1 MGKSDYIYIVKDVS
15 TSLDMTGWKLD
26 MTGWKLDMTKTI
38 QLTIFMKQIRISAIL
53 ACIAGMIAFAGC
65 KSMSPQDRL
74 TVNDRKINKI
84 IAQMTLEEKVEMLHS
99 KTNMSSEGVPRLGIQ
114 DIKYT
119 DGPFGIREENGDGF
133 RSLGWTLDSATYFP
147 TGSALAATWSKEM
160 AYKNG
165 WAMGKEGR
173 LRGKDIILGPAI
185 NIQRLPVGGRT
196 YEYLSEDP
204 VLAARLSVEYTLGS
218 QDAGTAVCL
227 KHYALNNQE
236 TNRGSVNVIAD
247 ERTMR
252 EIYLKPFEAA
262 VKEGGAMCIMP
273 AYNKV
278 NGYYCSENAH
288 LNNEILRDEWGFK
301 GMTVSDW
308 GGTHSTMG
316 AALGGLCVQMTGDNY
331 FGQALIDSVRN
342 GALDEAVVDA
352 KVREILRLRFAIEPV
367 PEDVANT
374 VMTSQPETQKIAYEI
389 AQKSIV
395 LLKNEAGNLPVAKD
409 VKKIAVIGQNA
420 VLTTAAGGIGAGVK
434 TLYEISPLEGI
445 SKRAA
450 EAGIEVTYAP
460 GYKNYQMRMAW
471 GRPGAGGPVDP
482 LIANSPDEP
491 ADPALLAEAVA
502 LAKDADMVIFFGG
515 TNKSIETEGSDRK
528 NIDLP
533 CGQNDVIKALYEA
546 NPNVATVLIS
556 GGPTDLRAL
565 EPYSPAIVQGWWNGL
580 EGGTALAEVLFGD
593 IAPSGKLPFTFP
605 LKLEDS
611 PAYAMGNFPGNNTGE
626 DLFTLMYRLDA
637 TGYTREQIM
646 EYIANLPEPVSEYT
660 EGIFVG
666 YRWFETKEV
675 PVMYAFGH
683 GLSYVDFEYG
693 PLTCRQKKDKFVVT
707 FDVKNLGT
715 MEADEV
721 TQLYVKRLDSKVE
734 RPLKE
739 LEAFDRVT
747 LKGGET
753 KKVTLEFPISELAHW
768 DNGTNGW
775 VLEPGKLEIL
785 VGSASDDIRQSITT
799 EI

>member
-1 MGKSDYIYIVKDVS
+1 
-15 TSLDMTGWKLD
+15 
-26 MTGWKLDMTKTI
+26 
-38 QLTIFMKQIRISAIL
+38 MKKYLYSAALLIL
-53 ACIAGMIAFAGC
+53 AAGC
-65 KSMSPQDRL
+65 ASLSPQDRL
-74 TVNDRKINKI
+74 TVNDKKINKI

-204 VLAARLSVEYTLGS
+204 VLSARLSVEYTKGS

-236 TNRGSVNVIAD
+236 TDRGSVNVIAD

-262 VKEGGAMCIMP
+262 IKEGGAMCVMP

-278 NGYYCSENAH
+278 NGFYCSENAH

-374 VMTSQPETQKIAYEI
+374 IMTSQPETQKIAYEI

-395 LLKNEAGNLPVAKD
+395 LLKNEAGNLPIAKD

-434 TLYEISPLEGI
+434 TLYEITPLEGI
-445 SKRAA
+445 QARA
-450 EAGIEVTYAP
+450 EKAGVEVVYAP
-460 GYKNYQMRMAW
+460 GYKNYQMRMGW
-471 GRPGAGGPVDP
+471 GRPSAGPVNP
-482 LIANSPDEP
+482 LVANSIDEP

-533 CGQNDVIKALYEA
+533 CGQNEVIKALYEA

-556 GGPTDLRAL
+556 GGPTDLRYL

-611 PAYAMGNFPGNNTGE
+611 PAYATGSFPGEGSGE

-637 TGYTREQIM
+637 TGYTREQIQ
-646 EYIANLPEPVSEYT
+646 EYIASLPDPVSEYR
-660 EGIFVG
+660 EGILVG
-666 YRWFETKEV
+666 YRWYDTKDV

-683 GLSYVDFEYG
+683 GLSYVEFEYG
-693 PLTCRQKKDKFVVT
+693 ALTCKQKKDKIQVS
-707 FDVKNLGT
+707 FDLKNLGD

-721 TQLYVKRLDSKVE
+721 AQLYVKRLDSKVE
-734 RPLKE
+734 RAEKE
-739 LEAFDRVT
+739 LEAFERVA
-747 LKGGET
+747 LKAGET
-753 KKVTLEFPISELAHW
+753 KNVTLEFPVSELAHW
-768 DNGTNGW
+768 DNETNGW
-775 VLEPGKLEIL
+775 VLEPGKIEIL
-785 VGSASDDIRQSITT
+785 VGSASNDIRQSIQT

>member
-1 MGKSDYIYIVKDVS
+1 MALIV
-15 TSLDMTGWKLD
+15 
-26 MTGWKLDMTKTI
+26 
-38 QLTIFMKQIRISAIL
+38 
-53 ACIAGMIAFAGC
+53 AGC
-65 KSMSPQDRL
+65 GCGMSPQEKL
-74 TVNDRKINKI
+74 TVNDKKINEI

-160 AYKNG
+160 ARKNG

-204 VLAARLSVEYTLGS
+204 VLAARLSVEYTIGS
-218 QDAGTAVCL
+218 QEAGTAVCL

-236 TNRGSVNVIAD
+236 TDRGSVNVIAD

-262 VKEGGAMCIMP
+262 IKEGGAMCVMP

-316 AALGGLCVQMTGDNY
+316 AALGGLCVQMTGANY

-342 GALDEAVVDA
+342 GALPESVVDD

-374 VMTSQPETQKIAYEI
+374 IMTSQPETQQVAYEI

-395 LLKNEAGNLPVAKD
+395 LLKNETGNLPIAPE

-420 VLTTAAGGIGAGVK
+420 VLTTASGGIGAGVK

-445 SKRAA
+445 QKRAA
-450 EAGIEVTYAP
+450 EAGVEVVYAP
-460 GYKNYQMRMAW
+460 GYKNYKMRMGW
-471 GRPGAGGPVDP
+471 GRPAAGPVDP
-482 LIANSPDEP
+482 LAATSTDEP

-502 LAKDADMVIFFGG
+502 LAQDADMVIFFGG

-533 CGQNDVIKALYEA
+533 NGQNEVNKALYEA

-556 GGPTDLRAL
+556 GGPTDLRFL

-605 LKLEDS
+605 KQLEDS
-611 PAYAMGNFPGNNTGE
+611 PAYATGSFPGNNTGE

-637 TGYTREQIM
+637 TGYTREQIQ
-646 EYIANLPEPVSEYT
+646 EYIANLPAPVSEYK

-666 YRWFETKEV
+666 YRWFEKKEV

-683 GLSYVDFEYG
+683 GLSYVDLEYG
-693 PLTCRQKKDKFVVT
+693 ALKVKKSRKSIKVS
-707 FDVKNLGT
+707 FDVKNLGN

-721 TQLYVKRLDSKVE
+721 AQLYVKRIGSAVE
-734 RPLKE
+734 RPVKE

-747 LKGGET
+747 LKAGET
-753 KKVTLEFPISELAHW
+753 KTMTLEFPIEELAHW
-768 DNGTNGW
+768 DNETNQW
-775 VLEPGKLEIL
+775 VLEHGKIEIL
-785 VGSASDDIRQSITT
+785 VGSSSDDIRQTAQT

>member
-1 MGKSDYIYIVKDVS
+1 
-15 TSLDMTGWKLD
+15 
-26 MTGWKLDMTKTI
+26 
-38 QLTIFMKQIRISAIL
+38 MKKVLQFAAVAFI
-53 ACIAGMIAFAGC
+53 IAGCGC
-65 KSMSPQDRL
+65 GMSPQDRL
-74 TVNDRKINKI
+74 TVNDKKINEI

-133 RSLGWTLDSATYFP
+133 RPLGWTLDSATYFP

-160 AYKNG
+160 ARKNG

-204 VLAARLSVEYTLGS
+204 VLAARLSVEYTIGS
-218 QDAGTAVCL
+218 QEAGTAVCL

-236 TNRGSVNVIAD
+236 TDRGSVNVIAD

-262 VKEGGAMCIMP
+262 IKEGGAMCVMP

-288 LNNEILRDEWGFK
+288 LNNEILRGEWGFK

-342 GALDEAVVDA
+342 GALPESVVDD

-374 VMTSQPETQKIAYEI
+374 IMTSQPETQQVAYEI

-395 LLKNEAGNLPVAKD
+395 LLKNEGNLPISKE

-445 SKRAA
+445 QKRAA
-450 EAGIEVTYAP
+450 EAGVEVAYAP
-460 GYKNYQMRMAW
+460 GYKNYKMRMGW
-471 GRPGAGGPVDP
+471 GRPVAGPVDP
-482 LIANSPDEP
+482 LTANSTDEP
-491 ADPALLAEAVA
+491 ADPTLLAEAVA

-533 CGQNDVIKALYEA
+533 CGQNEVIKALYEA

-556 GGPTDLRAL
+556 GGPTDLRFL

-605 LKLEDS
+605 KKLEDS
-611 PAYAMGNFPGNNTGE
+611 PAYALGNFGQNASE

-637 TGYTREQIM
+637 TGYTREQIQ
-646 EYIANLPEPVSEYT
+646 EYIANLPDPVSEYK
-660 EGIFVG
+660 EGILVG
-666 YRWFETKEV
+666 YRWYDTKDV

-693 PLTCRQKKDKFVVT
+693 PLACRQKKDKFMVT
-707 FDVKNLGT
+707 FNLKNAGD

-721 TQLYVKRLDSKVE
+721 VQLYVRRKDSKIE

-739 LEAFDRVT
+739 LEAFDRIA
-747 LKGGET
+747 LKAGET
-753 KKVTLEFPISELAHW
+753 KKVTLEFPASELAHW
-768 DNGTNGW
+768 DTDTNDW
-775 VLEPGKLEIL
+775 VLEPGKIEIL
-785 VGSASDDIRQSITT
+785 VGSASDDIRQTIET
-799 EI
+799 EIRL

>member
-1 MGKSDYIYIVKDVS
+1 
-15 TSLDMTGWKLD
+15 
-26 MTGWKLDMTKTI
+26 
-38 QLTIFMKQIRISAIL
+38 MKKYLYSAALLIL
-53 ACIAGMIAFAGC
+53 AAGC
-65 KSMSPQDRL
+65 ASLSPQDRL
-74 TVNDRKINKI
+74 TVNDKKINKI

-204 VLAARLSVEYTLGS
+204 VLSARLSVEYTKGS

-236 TNRGSVNVIAD
+236 TDRGSVNVIAD

-262 VKEGGAMCIMP
+262 IKEGGAMCVMP

-278 NGYYCSENAH
+278 NGFYCSENAH

-352 KVREILRLRFAIEPV
+352 KVREILRLRFAIDPV

-374 VMTSQPETQKIAYEI
+374 IMTSQPETQRIAYEI

-395 LLKNEAGNLPVAKD
+395 LLKNEAGNLPIAKD

-445 SKRAA
+445 QARA
-450 EAGIEVTYAP
+450 EKAGVEVVYAP
-460 GYKNYQMRMAW
+460 GYKNYQMRMGW
-471 GRPGAGGPVDP
+471 GRPSAGPVNP
-482 LIANSPDEP
+482 LVANSIDEP

-533 CGQNDVIKALYEA
+533 CGQNEVIKALYET

-556 GGPTDLRAL
+556 GGPTDLRYL
-565 EPYSPAIVQGWWNGL
+565 EPYSPSIVQGWWNGL

-611 PAYAMGNFPGNNTGE
+611 PAYATGSFPGEGSGE

-637 TGYTREQIM
+637 TGYTREQIQ
-646 EYIANLPEPVSEYT
+646 EYIASLPDPVSEYR
-660 EGIFVG
+660 EGILVG
-666 YRWFETKEV
+666 YRWYDTKDV

-683 GLSYVDFEYG
+683 GLSYVEFEYG
-693 PLTCRQKKDKFVVT
+693 TLTCKQKKDKIQVS
-707 FDVKNLGT
+707 FDIKNLGD

-721 TQLYVKRLDSKVE
+721 AQLYVKRLDSKVE
-734 RPLKE
+734 RAEKE
-739 LEAFDRVT
+739 LEAFERVA
-747 LKGGET
+747 LKAGET
-753 KKVTLEFPISELAHW
+753 KNVTLEFPLSELAHW
-768 DNGTNGW
+768 DNETNGW
-775 VLEPGKLEIL
+775 VLEPGKIEIL
-785 VGSASDDIRQSITT
+785 VGSASNDIRQSIQT

>member
-1 MGKSDYIYIVKDVS
+1 M
-15 TSLDMTGWKLD
+15 
-26 MTGWKLDMTKTI
+26 
-38 QLTIFMKQIRISAIL
+38 FMKKYLYSAALLIL
-53 ACIAGMIAFAGC
+53 AAGC
-65 KSMSPQDRL
+65 ASLSPQDRL
-74 TVNDRKINKI
+74 TVNDKKINKI

-204 VLAARLSVEYTLGS
+204 VLSARLSVEYTKGS

-236 TNRGSVNVIAD
+236 TDRGSVDVIAD

-262 VKEGGAMCIMP
+262 VKEGGAMCVMP

-278 NGYYCSENAH
+278 NGFYCSENAH

-352 KVREILRLRFAIEPV
+352 KVREILRLRFAIDPV

-374 VMTSQPETQKIAYEI
+374 IMTSQPETQKIAYEI

-395 LLKNEAGNLPVAKD
+395 LLKNEVGNLPIAKD

-445 SKRAA
+445 QARA
-450 EAGIEVTYAP
+450 EKAGVEVVYAP
-460 GYKNYQMRMAW
+460 GYKNYQMRMGW
-471 GRPGAGGPVDP
+471 GRPSAGPVNP
-482 LIANSPDEP
+482 LVANSIDEP

-533 CGQNDVIKALYEA
+533 CGQNEVIKALYEA

-556 GGPTDLRAL
+556 GGPTDLRFL
-565 EPYSPAIVQGWWNGL
+565 EPYSPSIVQGWWNGL

-605 LKLEDS
+605 KKLEDS
-611 PAYAMGNFPGNNTGE
+611 PAYALGNFGQNASE

-637 TGYTREQIM
+637 TGYTREQIQ
-646 EYIANLPEPVSEYT
+646 EYIANLPAPESHYT

-693 PLTCRQKKDKFVVT
+693 PLTCKHKKDKFYVT
-707 FDVKNLGT
+707 FELKNLGD

-721 TQLYVKRLDSKVE
+721 AQLYVKRIDSAVE

-739 LEAFDRVT
+739 LEAFDRIT

-753 KKVTLEFPISELAHW
+753 KKVTLEFPVSELAHW
-768 DNGTNGW
+768 DNETNEW
-775 VLEPGKLEIL
+775 VLEHGKLEIL
-785 VGSASDDIRQSITT
+785 VGSASNDIRQTIAT

>member
-1 MGKSDYIYIVKDVS
+1 
-15 TSLDMTGWKLD
+15 
-26 MTGWKLDMTKTI
+26 
-38 QLTIFMKQIRISAIL
+38 MKKYLYSAALLIL
-53 ACIAGMIAFAGC
+53 AAGC
-65 KSMSPQDRL
+65 ASLSPQDRL
-74 TVNDRKINKI
+74 TVNDKKINKI

-204 VLAARLSVEYTLGS
+204 VLSARLSVEYTKGS

-236 TNRGSVNVIAD
+236 TDRGSVNVIAD

-262 VKEGGAMCIMP
+262 IKEGGAMCVMP

-278 NGYYCSENAH
+278 NGFYCSENAH

-374 VMTSQPETQKIAYEI
+374 IMTSQPETQKIAYEI

-395 LLKNEAGNLPVAKD
+395 LLKNEAGNLPIAKD

-445 SKRAA
+445 QARA
-450 EAGIEVTYAP
+450 EKAGVEVVYAP
-460 GYKNYQMRMAW
+460 GYKNYQMRMGW
-471 GRPGAGGPVDP
+471 GRPSAGPVNP
-482 LIANSPDEP
+482 LVANSIDEP

-533 CGQNDVIKALYEA
+533 CGQNEVIKALYEA

-556 GGPTDLRAL
+556 GGPTDLRYL

-611 PAYAMGNFPGNNTGE
+611 PAYATGSFPGEGSGE

-637 TGYTREQIM
+637 TGYTREQIQ
-646 EYIANLPEPVSEYT
+646 EYIASLPDPVSEYR
-660 EGIFVG
+660 EGILVG
-666 YRWFETKEV
+666 YRWYDTKDV

-693 PLTCRQKKDKFVVT
+693 TLTCKQKKDKIQVS
-707 FDVKNLGT
+707 FDLKNLGD

-721 TQLYVKRLDSKVE
+721 AQLYVKRLDSKVE
-734 RPLKE
+734 RAEKE
-739 LEAFDRVT
+739 LEAFERVA
-747 LKGGET
+747 LKAGET
-753 KKVTLEFPISELAHW
+753 KNVTLEFPLSELAHW
-768 DNGTNGW
+768 DNETNGW
-775 VLEPGKLEIL
+775 VLEPGKIEIL
-785 VGSASDDIRQSITT
+785 VGSASNDIRQSIQT

>member
-1 MGKSDYIYIVKDVS
+1 
-15 TSLDMTGWKLD
+15 
-26 MTGWKLDMTKTI
+26 
-38 QLTIFMKQIRISAIL
+38 MKKYLYSAALLIL
-53 ACIAGMIAFAGC
+53 AAGC
-65 KSMSPQDRL
+65 ASLSPQDRL
-74 TVNDRKINKI
+74 TVNDKKINKI

-204 VLAARLSVEYTLGS
+204 VLSARLSVEYTKGS

-236 TNRGSVNVIAD
+236 TDRGSVDVIAD

-262 VKEGGAMCIMP
+262 VKEGGAMCVMP

-278 NGYYCSENAH
+278 NGFYCSENAH

-352 KVREILRLRFAIEPV
+352 KVREILRLRFAIDPV

-374 VMTSQPETQKIAYEI
+374 IMTSQPETQKIAYEI

-395 LLKNEAGNLPVAKD
+395 LLKNEAGNLPIAKD

-445 SKRAA
+445 QARA
-450 EAGIEVTYAP
+450 EKAGVEVVYAP
-460 GYKNYQMRMAW
+460 GYKNYQMRMGW
-471 GRPGAGGPVDP
+471 GRPSAGPVNP
-482 LIANSPDEP
+482 LVANSIDEP

-533 CGQNDVIKALYEA
+533 CGQNEVIKALYEA

-556 GGPTDLRAL
+556 GGPTDLRYL

-611 PAYAMGNFPGNNTGE
+611 PAYATGSFPGEGSGE

-637 TGYTREQIM
+637 TGYTREQIR
-646 EYIANLPEPVSEYT
+646 EYIASLPDPVSEYR
-660 EGIFVG
+660 EGILVG
-666 YRWFETKEV
+666 YRWYDTKDV

-683 GLSYVDFEYG
+683 GLSYVEFEYG
-693 PLTCRQKKDKFVVT
+693 ALTCKQKKDKIQVS
-707 FDVKNLGT
+707 FDLKNLGD

-721 TQLYVKRLDSKVE
+721 AQLYVKRLDSKVE
-734 RPLKE
+734 RAEKE
-739 LEAFDRVT
+739 LEAFERVA
-747 LKGGET
+747 LKAGET
-753 KKVTLEFPISELAHW
+753 KNVTLEFPLSELAHW
-768 DNGTNGW
+768 DNETNGW
-775 VLEPGKLEIL
+775 VLEPGKIEIL
-785 VGSASDDIRQSITT
+785 VGSASNDIRQTIAT

>member
-1 MGKSDYIYIVKDVS
+1 MKKYLYS
-15 TSLDMTGWKLD
+15 TALL
-26 MTGWKLDMTKTI
+26 
-38 QLTIFMKQIRISAIL
+38 IL
-53 ACIAGMIAFAGC
+53 AAGC
-65 KSMSPQDRL
+65 ASLSPQDRL
-74 TVNDRKINKI
+74 TVNDKKINKI

-204 VLAARLSVEYTLGS
+204 VLSARLSVEYTKGS

-236 TNRGSVNVIAD
+236 TDRGSVDVIAD

-262 VKEGGAMCIMP
+262 IKEGGAMCVMP

-278 NGYYCSENAH
+278 NGFYCSENAH

-342 GALDEAVVDA
+342 GALDEAVVDE
-352 KVREILRLRFAIEPV
+352 KVREILRLRFAIDPV

-374 VMTSQPETQKIAYEI
+374 IMTSQPETQKIAYEI

-395 LLKNEAGNLPVAKD
+395 LLKNEAGNLPISKD

-434 TLYEISPLEGI
+434 TLYEITPLEGI
-445 SKRAA
+445 QARA
-450 EAGIEVTYAP
+450 EKAGVEVVYAP
-460 GYKNYQMRMAW
+460 GYKNYQMRMGW
-471 GRPGAGGPVDP
+471 GRPSAGPVNP
-482 LIANSPDEP
+482 LVANSIDEP

-533 CGQNDVIKALYEA
+533 CGQNEVIKALYEA

-556 GGPTDLRAL
+556 GGPTDLRYL

-611 PAYAMGNFPGNNTGE
+611 PAYATGSFPGEGSGE

-637 TGYTREQIM
+637 TGYTREQIQ
-646 EYIANLPEPVSEYT
+646 EYIASLPDPVSEYR
-660 EGIFVG
+660 EGILVG
-666 YRWFETKEV
+666 YRWYDTKDV

-683 GLSYVDFEYG
+683 GLSYVEFEYG
-693 PLTCRQKKDKFVVT
+693 TLTCKQKKDKIQVS
-707 FDVKNLGT
+707 FDLKNLGD

-721 TQLYVKRLDSKVE
+721 AQLYVKRLDSKVE
-734 RPLKE
+734 RAEKE
-739 LEAFDRVT
+739 LEAFERVA
-747 LKGGET
+747 LKAGET
-753 KKVTLEFPISELAHW
+753 KNVTLEFPLSELAHW
-768 DNGTNGW
+768 DNETNGW
-775 VLEPGKLEIL
+775 VLEPGKIEIL
-785 VGSASDDIRQSITT
+785 VGSASNDIRQSIQT

>member
-1 MGKSDYIYIVKDVS
+1 MKKYLYS
-15 TSLDMTGWKLD
+15 TALL
-26 MTGWKLDMTKTI
+26 
-38 QLTIFMKQIRISAIL
+38 IL
-53 ACIAGMIAFAGC
+53 AAGC
-65 KSMSPQDRL
+65 ASLSPQDRL
-74 TVNDRKINKI
+74 TVNDKKINKI

-119 DGPFGIREENGDGF
+119 DGPFGIREENGEGF

-204 VLAARLSVEYTLGS
+204 VLSARLSVEYTKGS

-236 TNRGSVNVIAD
+236 TDRGSVDVIAD

-262 VKEGGAMCIMP
+262 VKEGGAMCVMP

-278 NGYYCSENAH
+278 NGFYCSENAH

-352 KVREILRLRFAIEPV
+352 KVREILRLRFAIDPV

-374 VMTSQPETQKIAYEI
+374 IMTSQPETQKIAYEI

-395 LLKNEAGNLPVAKD
+395 LLKNEAGNLPIAKD

-434 TLYEISPLEGI
+434 TLYEITPLEGI
-445 SKRAA
+445 QARA
-450 EAGIEVTYAP
+450 EKAGVEVVYAP
-460 GYKNYQMRMAW
+460 GYKNYQMRMGW
-471 GRPGAGGPVDP
+471 GRPSAGPVNP
-482 LIANSPDEP
+482 LVANSIDEP

-533 CGQNDVIKALYEA
+533 CGQNEVIKALYEA

-556 GGPTDLRAL
+556 GGPTDLRYL

-611 PAYAMGNFPGNNTGE
+611 PAYATGSFPGEGSGE

-637 TGYTREQIM
+637 TGYTREQIR
-646 EYIANLPEPVSEYT
+646 EYIASLPDPVSEYR
-660 EGIFVG
+660 EGILVG
-666 YRWFETKEV
+666 YRWYDTKDV

-683 GLSYVDFEYG
+683 GLSYVEFEYG
-693 PLTCRQKKDKFVVT
+693 ALTCKQKKDKIQVS
-707 FDVKNLGT
+707 FDLKNLGD

-721 TQLYVKRLDSKVE
+721 AQLYVKRLDSKVE
-734 RPLKE
+734 RAEKE
-739 LEAFDRVT
+739 LEAFERVA
-747 LKGGET
+747 LKAGET
-753 KKVTLEFPISELAHW
+753 KNVTLEFPLSELAHW
-768 DNGTNGW
+768 DNETNGW
-775 VLEPGKLEIL
+775 VLEPGKIEIL
-785 VGSASDDIRQSITT
+785 VGSASNDIRQSIQT

>member
-1 MGKSDYIYIVKDVS
+1 MKKYLYS
-15 TSLDMTGWKLD
+15 TALL
-26 MTGWKLDMTKTI
+26 
-38 QLTIFMKQIRISAIL
+38 IL
-53 ACIAGMIAFAGC
+53 AAGC
-65 KSMSPQDRL
+65 ASLSPQDRL
-74 TVNDRKINKI
+74 TVNDKKINKI

-204 VLAARLSVEYTLGS
+204 VLSARLSVEYTKGS

-236 TNRGSVNVIAD
+236 TDRGSVDVIAD

-262 VKEGGAMCIMP
+262 VKEGGAMCVMP

-278 NGYYCSENAH
+278 NGFYCSENAH

-352 KVREILRLRFAIEPV
+352 KVREILRLRFAIDPV

-374 VMTSQPETQKIAYEI
+374 IMTSQPETQKIAYEI

-395 LLKNEAGNLPVAKD
+395 LLKNEAGNLPIAKD

-434 TLYEISPLEGI
+434 TLYEITPLEGI
-445 SKRAA
+445 QARA
-450 EAGIEVTYAP
+450 EKAGVEVVYAP
-460 GYKNYQMRMAW
+460 GYKNYQMRMGW
-471 GRPGAGGPVDP
+471 GRPSAGPVNP
-482 LIANSPDEP
+482 LVANSIDEP

-533 CGQNDVIKALYEA
+533 CGQNEVIKALYEA

-556 GGPTDLRAL
+556 GGPTDLRYL

-611 PAYAMGNFPGNNTGE
+611 PAYATGSFPGEGSGE

-637 TGYTREQIM
+637 TGYTREQIR
-646 EYIANLPEPVSEYT
+646 EYIASLPDPVSEYR
-660 EGIFVG
+660 EGILVG
-666 YRWFETKEV
+666 YRWYDTKDV

-693 PLTCRQKKDKFVVT
+693 TLTCKQKKDKIQVS
-707 FDVKNLGT
+707 FDLKNLGD

-721 TQLYVKRLDSKVE
+721 PQLYVKRLDSKVE
-734 RPLKE
+734 RAEKE
-739 LEAFDRVT
+739 LEAFERVA
-747 LKGGET
+747 LKAGET
-753 KKVTLEFPISELAHW
+753 KNVTLEFPLSELAHW
-768 DNGTNGW
+768 DNETNGW
-775 VLEPGKLEIL
+775 VLEPGKIEIL
-785 VGSASDDIRQSITT
+785 VGSASNDIRQSIQT

>member
-1 MGKSDYIYIVKDVS
+1 MKHSS
-15 TSLDMTGWKLD
+15 TSIILPAVL
-26 MTGWKLDMTKTI
+26 
-38 QLTIFMKQIRISAIL
+38 AI
-53 ACIAGMIAFAGC
+53 AIAAGC
-65 KSMSPQDRL
+65 SNSLSPQDRL
-74 TVNDRKINKI
+74 TVNDKKINEI

-133 RSLGWTLDSATYFP
+133 RPLGWKLDSATYFP

-160 AYKNG
+160 ARKNG

-204 VLAARLSVEYTLGS
+204 FLSARLSVEYTLGS
-218 QDAGTAVCL
+218 QNAGTAVCL

-262 VKEGGAMCIMP
+262 VKEGGAMCVMP

-288 LNNEILRDEWGFK
+288 LNNDILRGEWGFK

-352 KVREILRLRFAIEPV
+352 KVREILRLRFAIEAI

-374 VMTSQPETQKIAYEI
+374 IMTSQPETQQVAYEI

-395 LLKNEAGNLPVAKD
+395 LLKNETGNLPIADD

-420 VLTTAAGGIGAGVK
+420 VLSTAAGGVGAGVK

-445 SKRAA
+445 RERAG
-450 EAGIEVTYAP
+450 EDIEVTYAP
-460 GYKNYQMRMAW
+460 GYRSYRMSW
-471 GRPGAGGPVDP
+471 GKPGPLGPLD
-482 LIANSPDEP
+482 AASP
-491 ADPALLAEAVA
+491 ADPADPELMAEAVA
-502 LAKDADMVIFFGG
+502 LAKEADMVIFFGG

-533 CGQNDVIKALYEA
+533 HGQNDIIKALNEV
-546 NPNVATVLIS
+546 NPNIVTVIIS
-556 GGPTDLRAL
+556 GGPCDLRVL
-565 EPYSPAIVQGWWNGL
+565 DQYSPAIVQGWWNGM
-580 EGGTALAEVLFGD
+580 EGGKALAEVLFGD

-611 PAYAMGNFPGNNTGE
+611 PAYAMGNFPDENSGG

-637 TGYTREQIM
+637 TGLSREEIQ
-646 EYIANLPEPVSEYT
+646 EYIANLPDPESRYT
-660 EGIFVG
+660 EGILVG
-666 YRWFETKEV
+666 YRWFDTKEV

-683 GLSYVDFEYG
+683 GLSYVDFGYG
-693 PLTCRQKKDKFVVT
+693 ELKCKTRKDKISVSFALT
-707 FDVKNLGT
+707 NEGS

-721 TQLYVKRLDSKVE
+721 VQLYVRRPESKVE
-734 RPLKE
+734 RPYKE
-739 LEAFDRVT
+739 LKAFDRIT
-747 LKGGET
+747 LKAGET
-753 KKVTLEFPISELAHW
+753 KTVSLEVPISELAHW
-768 DNGTNGW
+768 DMEKNCWT
-775 VLEPGKLEIL
+775 VEPGKVEIL
-785 VGSASDDIRQSITT
+785 VGSASDDIRQTVSTSI
-799 EI
+799 

>member
-1 MGKSDYIYIVKDVS
+1 MKKYLYS
-15 TSLDMTGWKLD
+15 TALL
-26 MTGWKLDMTKTI
+26 
-38 QLTIFMKQIRISAIL
+38 IL
-53 ACIAGMIAFAGC
+53 AAGC
-65 KSMSPQDRL
+65 ASLSPQDRL
-74 TVNDRKINKI
+74 TVNDKKINKI

-119 DGPFGIREENGDGF
+119 DGPFGIREENGEGF

-204 VLAARLSVEYTLGS
+204 VLSARLAVEYTKGS

-236 TNRGSVNVIAD
+236 TDRGSVDVIAD

-262 VKEGGAMCIMP
+262 IKEGGAMCVMP

-278 NGYYCSENAH
+278 NGFYCSENAH

-374 VMTSQPETQKIAYEI
+374 IMTSQPETQKIAYEI

-395 LLKNEAGNLPVAKD
+395 LLKNEAGNLPIAKD

-434 TLYEISPLEGI
+434 TLYEITPLEGI
-445 SKRAA
+445 QARA
-450 EAGIEVTYAP
+450 EKAGVEVVYAP
-460 GYKNYQMRMAW
+460 GYKNYQMRMGW
-471 GRPGAGGPVDP
+471 GRPSAGPVNP
-482 LIANSPDEP
+482 LVANSIDEP

-533 CGQNDVIKALYEA
+533 CGQNEVIKALYEA

-556 GGPTDLRAL
+556 GGPTDLRYL

-611 PAYAMGNFPGNNTGE
+611 PAYATGSFPGEGSGE

-637 TGYTREQIM
+637 TGYTREQIQ
-646 EYIANLPEPVSEYT
+646 EYIASLPDPVSEYR
-660 EGIFVG
+660 EGILVG
-666 YRWFETKEV
+666 YRWYDTKDV

-683 GLSYVDFEYG
+683 GLSYVEFEYG
-693 PLTCRQKKDKFVVT
+693 ALTCKQKKDKIQVS
-707 FDVKNLGT
+707 FDLKNLGD

-721 TQLYVKRLDSKVE
+721 AQLYVKRLDSKVE
-734 RPLKE
+734 RAEKE
-739 LEAFDRVT
+739 LEAFERVA
-747 LKGGET
+747 LKAGET
-753 KKVTLEFPISELAHW
+753 KNVTLEFPLSELAHW
-768 DNGTNGW
+768 DNETNGW
-775 VLEPGKLEIL
+775 VLEPGKIEIL
-785 VGSASDDIRQSITT
+785 VGSASNDIRQSIQT

>member
-1 MGKSDYIYIVKDVS
+1 
-15 TSLDMTGWKLD
+15 
-26 MTGWKLDMTKTI
+26 
-38 QLTIFMKQIRISAIL
+38 MKQYLYSAALLIL
-53 ACIAGMIAFAGC
+53 AAGC
-65 KSMSPQDRL
+65 ASLSPQDRL
-74 TVNDRKINKI
+74 TVNDKKINKI

-119 DGPFGIREENGDGF
+119 DGPFGIREENGEGF

-204 VLAARLSVEYTLGS
+204 VLSARLSVEYTKGS

-236 TNRGSVNVIAD
+236 TDRGSVDVIAD

-262 VKEGGAMCIMP
+262 IKEGGAMCVMP

-278 NGYYCSENAH
+278 NGFYCSENAH

-352 KVREILRLRFAIEPV
+352 KVREILRLRFAIDPV

-374 VMTSQPETQKIAYEI
+374 IMTSQPETQKIAYEI

-395 LLKNEAGNLPVAKD
+395 LLKNEAGNLPIAKD

-445 SKRAA
+445 QARA
-450 EAGIEVTYAP
+450 EKAGVEVVYAP
-460 GYKNYQMRMAW
+460 GYKNYQMRMGW
-471 GRPGAGGPVDP
+471 GRPSAGPVNP
-482 LIANSPDEP
+482 LVANSIDEP

-533 CGQNDVIKALYEA
+533 CGQNEVIKALYEA

-556 GGPTDLRAL
+556 GGPTDLRYL

-611 PAYAMGNFPGNNTGE
+611 PAYATGSFPGEGSGE

-637 TGYTREQIM
+637 TGYTREQIR
-646 EYIANLPEPVSEYT
+646 EYIASLPDPVSEYR
-660 EGIFVG
+660 EGILVG
-666 YRWFETKEV
+666 YRWYDTKDV

-683 GLSYVDFEYG
+683 GLSYVEFEYG
-693 PLTCRQKKDKFVVT
+693 PLTCKQKKDKIQVS
-707 FDVKNLGT
+707 FDLKNLGD

-721 TQLYVKRLDSKVE
+721 AQLYVKRLDSKVE
-734 RPLKE
+734 RAEKE
-739 LEAFDRVT
+739 LEAFERVA
-747 LKGGET
+747 LKAGET
-753 KKVTLEFPISELAHW
+753 KNVTLEFPLSELAHW
-768 DNGTNGW
+768 DNETNGW
-775 VLEPGKLEIL
+775 VLEPGKIEIL
-785 VGSASDDIRQSITT
+785 VGSASNDIRQSIQT

>member
-1 MGKSDYIYIVKDVS
+1 
-15 TSLDMTGWKLD
+15 
-26 MTGWKLDMTKTI
+26 
-38 QLTIFMKQIRISAIL
+38 MKKYLYSAALLIL
-53 ACIAGMIAFAGC
+53 AAGC
-65 KSMSPQDRL
+65 ASLSPQDRL
-74 TVNDRKINKI
+74 TVNDKKINKI

-204 VLAARLSVEYTLGS
+204 VLSARLSVEYTKGS

-236 TNRGSVNVIAD
+236 TDRGSVNVIAD

-262 VKEGGAMCIMP
+262 IKEGGAMCVMP

-278 NGYYCSENAH
+278 NGFYCSENAH

-374 VMTSQPETQKIAYEI
+374 IMTSQPETQKIAYEI

-395 LLKNEAGNLPVAKD
+395 LLKNEAGNLPIAKD

-434 TLYEISPLEGI
+434 TLYEITPLEGI
-445 SKRAA
+445 QARA
-450 EAGIEVTYAP
+450 EKAGVEVVYAP
-460 GYKNYQMRMAW
+460 GYKNYQMRMGW
-471 GRPGAGGPVDP
+471 GRPSAGPVNP
-482 LIANSPDEP
+482 LVANSIDEP
-491 ADPALLAEAVA
+491 ADPALLADAVA

-533 CGQNDVIKALYEA
+533 CGQNEVIKALYEA

-556 GGPTDLRAL
+556 GGPTDLRYL

-611 PAYAMGNFPGNNTGE
+611 PAYATGSFPGEGSGE

-637 TGYTREQIM
+637 TGYTREQIQ
-646 EYIANLPEPVSEYT
+646 EYIASLPDPVSEYR
-660 EGIFVG
+660 EGILVG
-666 YRWFETKEV
+666 YRWYDTKDV

-683 GLSYVDFEYG
+683 GLSYVEFEYG
-693 PLTCRQKKDKFVVT
+693 ALTCKQKKDKIQVS
-707 FDVKNLGT
+707 FDLKNLGD

-721 TQLYVKRLDSKVE
+721 AQLYVKRLDSKVE
-734 RPLKE
+734 RAEKE
-739 LEAFDRVT
+739 LEAFERVA
-747 LKGGET
+747 LKAGET
-753 KKVTLEFPISELAHW
+753 KNVTLEFPLSELAHW
-768 DNGTNGW
+768 DNETNEW
-775 VLEPGKLEIL
+775 VLEHGKIEIL
-785 VGSASDDIRQSITT
+785 VGSASNDIRQSIQT

>member
-1 MGKSDYIYIVKDVS
+1 
-15 TSLDMTGWKLD
+15 
-26 MTGWKLDMTKTI
+26 
-38 QLTIFMKQIRISAIL
+38 MKQYLYSAALLIL
-53 ACIAGMIAFAGC
+53 AAGC
-65 KSMSPQDRL
+65 ASLSPQDRL
-74 TVNDRKINKI
+74 TVNDKKINKI

-204 VLAARLSVEYTLGS
+204 VLSARLSVEYTKGS

-236 TNRGSVNVIAD
+236 TDRGSVDVIAD

-262 VKEGGAMCIMP
+262 VKEGGAMCVMP

-278 NGYYCSENAH
+278 NGFYCSENAH

-352 KVREILRLRFAIEPV
+352 KVREILRLRFAIDPV

-374 VMTSQPETQKIAYEI
+374 IMTSQPETQKIAYEI

-395 LLKNEAGNLPVAKD
+395 LLKNEAGNLPIAKD

-445 SKRAA
+445 QARA
-450 EAGIEVTYAP
+450 EKAGVEVVYAP
-460 GYKNYQMRMAW
+460 GYKNYQMRMGW
-471 GRPGAGGPVDP
+471 GRPSAGPVNP
-482 LIANSPDEP
+482 LVANSIDEP

-533 CGQNDVIKALYEA
+533 CGQNEVIKALYEA

-556 GGPTDLRAL
+556 GGPTDLRYL

-611 PAYAMGNFPGNNTGE
+611 PAYATGSFPGEGSGE

-637 TGYTREQIM
+637 TGYTREQIR
-646 EYIANLPEPVSEYT
+646 EYIASLPDPVSEYR
-660 EGIFVG
+660 EGILVG
-666 YRWFETKEV
+666 YRWYDTKDV

-693 PLTCRQKKDKFVVT
+693 TLTCKQKKGKIQVS
-707 FDVKNLGT
+707 FDLKNLGD

-721 TQLYVKRLDSKVE
+721 AQLYVKRLDSKVE
-734 RPLKE
+734 RAEKE
-739 LEAFDRVT
+739 LEAFERVA
-747 LKGGET
+747 LKAGET
-753 KKVTLEFPISELAHW
+753 KNVTLEFPLSELAHW
-768 DNGTNGW
+768 DNETNGW
-775 VLEPGKLEIL
+775 VLEPGKIEIL
-785 VGSASDDIRQSITT
+785 VGSASNDIRQSIQT

>member
-1 MGKSDYIYIVKDVS
+1 
-15 TSLDMTGWKLD
+15 
-26 MTGWKLDMTKTI
+26 
-38 QLTIFMKQIRISAIL
+38 MKKYLYSAALLIL
-53 ACIAGMIAFAGC
+53 AAGC
-65 KSMSPQDRL
+65 ASLSPQDRL
-74 TVNDRKINKI
+74 TVNDKKINKI

-204 VLAARLSVEYTLGS
+204 VLSARLSVEYTKGS

-236 TNRGSVNVIAD
+236 TDRGSVDVIAD

-262 VKEGGAMCIMP
+262 IKEGGAMCVMP

-278 NGYYCSENAH
+278 NGVYCSENAH

-352 KVREILRLRFAIEPV
+352 KVREILRLRFAIDPV

-374 VMTSQPETQKIAYEI
+374 IMTSQPETQKIAYEI

-395 LLKNEAGNLPVAKD
+395 LLKNEAGNLPIAKD

-445 SKRAA
+445 QARA
-450 EAGIEVTYAP
+450 EKAGVEVVYAP
-460 GYKNYQMRMAW
+460 GYKNYQMRMGW
-471 GRPGAGGPVDP
+471 GRPSAGPVNP
-482 LIANSPDEP
+482 LVANSIDEP

-533 CGQNDVIKALYEA
+533 CGQNEVIKALYEA

-556 GGPTDLRAL
+556 GGPTDLRYL

-611 PAYAMGNFPGNNTGE
+611 PAYATGSFPGEGSGE

-637 TGYTREQIM
+637 TGYTREQIQ
-646 EYIANLPEPVSEYT
+646 EYIASLPDPVSEYR
-660 EGIFVG
+660 EGILVG
-666 YRWFETKEV
+666 YRWYDTKDV

-683 GLSYVDFEYG
+683 GLSYVEFEYG
-693 PLTCRQKKDKFVVT
+693 ALTCKQKKDKIQVS
-707 FDVKNLGT
+707 FDLKNLGD

-721 TQLYVKRLDSKVE
+721 AQLYVKRLDSKVE
-734 RPLKE
+734 RAEKE
-739 LEAFDRVT
+739 LEAFERVA
-747 LKGGET
+747 LKAGET
-753 KKVTLEFPISELAHW
+753 KNVTLEFPLSELAHW
-768 DNGTNGW
+768 DNETNGW
-775 VLEPGKLEIL
+775 VLEPGKIEIL
-785 VGSASDDIRQSITT
+785 VGSASNDIRQSIQT

>member
-1 MGKSDYIYIVKDVS
+1 
-15 TSLDMTGWKLD
+15 
-26 MTGWKLDMTKTI
+26 
-38 QLTIFMKQIRISAIL
+38 MKKYLYSAALLIL
-53 ACIAGMIAFAGC
+53 AAGC
-65 KSMSPQDRL
+65 ASLSPQDRL
-74 TVNDRKINKI
+74 TVNDKKINKI

-204 VLAARLSVEYTLGS
+204 VLSARLSVEYTKGS

-236 TNRGSVNVIAD
+236 TDRGSVDVIAD

-262 VKEGGAMCIMP
+262 VKEGGAMCVMP

-278 NGYYCSENAH
+278 NGFYCSENAH

-352 KVREILRLRFAIEPV
+352 KVREILRLRFAIDPV

-374 VMTSQPETQKIAYEI
+374 IMTSQPETQKIAYEI

-395 LLKNEAGNLPVAKD
+395 LLKNEVGNLPIAKD

-445 SKRAA
+445 QARA
-450 EAGIEVTYAP
+450 EKAGVEVVYAP
-460 GYKNYQMRMAW
+460 GYKNYQMRMGW
-471 GRPGAGGPVDP
+471 GRPSAGPVNP
-482 LIANSPDEP
+482 LVANSIDEP

-533 CGQNDVIKALYEA
+533 CGQNEVIKALYEA

-556 GGPTDLRAL
+556 GGPTDLRYL

-611 PAYAMGNFPGNNTGE
+611 PAYATGSFPGEGSGE

-637 TGYTREQIM
+637 TGYTREQIR
-646 EYIANLPEPVSEYT
+646 EYIASLPDPVSEYR
-660 EGIFVG
+660 EGILVG
-666 YRWFETKEV
+666 YRWYDTKDV

-683 GLSYVDFEYG
+683 GLSYVEFEYG
-693 PLTCRQKKDKFVVT
+693 ALTCKQKKDKIQVS
-707 FDVKNLGT
+707 FDLKNLGD

-721 TQLYVKRLDSKVE
+721 AQLYVKRLDSKVE
-734 RPLKE
+734 RAEKE
-739 LEAFDRVT
+739 LEAFERVA
-747 LKGGET
+747 LKAGET
-753 KKVTLEFPISELAHW
+753 KNVTLEFPLSELAHW
-768 DNGTNGW
+768 DNETNGW
-775 VLEPGKLEIL
+775 VLEPGKIEIL
-785 VGSASDDIRQSITT
+785 VGSASNDIRQSIQT

>member
-1 MGKSDYIYIVKDVS
+1 
-15 TSLDMTGWKLD
+15 
-26 MTGWKLDMTKTI
+26 
-38 QLTIFMKQIRISAIL
+38 MKKYLYSAALLIL
-53 ACIAGMIAFAGC
+53 AAGC
-65 KSMSPQDRL
+65 ASLSPQDRL
-74 TVNDRKINKI
+74 TVNDNKINKI

-204 VLAARLSVEYTLGS
+204 VLSARLSVEYTKGS

-236 TNRGSVNVIAD
+236 TDRGSVDVIAD

-262 VKEGGAMCIMP
+262 IKEGGAMCVMP

-278 NGYYCSENAH
+278 NGFYCSENAH

-342 GALDEAVVDA
+342 GALDEAVVDE
-352 KVREILRLRFAIEPV
+352 KVREILRLRFAIDPV

-374 VMTSQPETQKIAYEI
+374 IMTSQPETQKIAYEI

-395 LLKNEAGNLPVAKD
+395 LLKNEAGNLPIAKD

-420 VLTTAAGGIGAGVK
+420 VLSTAAGGIGAGVK

-445 SKRAA
+445 QARA
-450 EAGIEVTYAP
+450 EKAGVEVVYAP
-460 GYKNYQMRMAW
+460 GYKNYQMRMGW
-471 GRPGAGGPVDP
+471 GRPSAGPVNP
-482 LIANSPDEP
+482 LVANSIDEP
-491 ADPALLAEAVA
+491 ADPALLADAVA

-533 CGQNDVIKALYEA
+533 CGQNEVIKALYEA

-556 GGPTDLRAL
+556 GGPTDLRYL

-611 PAYAMGNFPGNNTGE
+611 PAYATGSFPGEGSGE

-637 TGYTREQIM
+637 TGYTREQIQ
-646 EYIANLPEPVSEYT
+646 EYIASLPDPVSEYR
-660 EGIFVG
+660 EGILVG
-666 YRWFETKEV
+666 YRWYDTKDV

-683 GLSYVDFEYG
+683 GLSYVEFEYG
-693 PLTCRQKKDKFVVT
+693 TLTCKQKKGKIQVS
-707 FDVKNLGT
+707 FDLKNLGD

-721 TQLYVKRLDSKVE
+721 AQLYVKRLDSKVE
-734 RPLKE
+734 RAEKE
-739 LEAFDRVT
+739 LEAFERVA
-747 LKGGET
+747 LKAGET
-753 KKVTLEFPISELAHW
+753 KNVTLEFPLSELAHW
-768 DNGTNGW
+768 DNETNGW
-775 VLEPGKLEIL
+775 VLEPGKIEIL
-785 VGSASDDIRQSITT
+785 VGSASNDIRQSIHT

>member
-1 MGKSDYIYIVKDVS
+1 MKH
-15 TSLDMTGWKLD
+15 SL
-26 MTGWKLDMTKTI
+26 
-38 QLTIFMKQIRISAIL
+38 IRITLSAIIM
-53 ACIAGMIAFAGC
+53 AIIAVGC
-65 KSMSPQDRL
+65 NNAMSLQDRL
-74 TVNDRKINKI
+74 TVNDDKINEI
-84 IAQMTLEEKVEMLHS
+84 ISQMTLEEKVEMLHS

-133 RSLGWTLDSATYFP
+133 RPLGWKLDSATYFP
-147 TGSALAATWSKEM
+147 TGSALAATWSTEL
-160 AYKNG
+160 ARKNG

-218 QDAGTAVCL
+218 QEAGTAVCL

-262 VKEGGAMCIMP
+262 VKEGGAMCVMP

-288 LNNEILRDEWGFK
+288 LNNDILRGEWGFK

-342 GALDEAVVDA
+342 GALPESIVDD

-374 VMTSQPETQKIAYEI
+374 VMTSQPETQRIAYEI

-395 LLKNEAGNLPVAKD
+395 LLKNETGSLPIAKD
-409 VKKIAVIGQNA
+409 VRKIAVIGQNA
-420 VLTTAAGGIGAGVK
+420 VLSTAAGGIGAGVK

-450 EAGIEVTYAP
+450 EAGMEVTYAP
-460 GYKNYQMRMAW
+460 GYRSYKMRW
-471 GRPGAGGPVDP
+471 GAQGPLGP
-482 LIANSPDEP
+482 LEAASP
-491 ADPALLAEAVA
+491 ADPADPQLLAEAVA

-533 CGQNDVIKALYEA
+533 HGQNEIVKALHEV
-546 NPNVATVLIS
+546 NPNVVTVIIS
-556 GGPTDLRAL
+556 GGPTDLRAID
-565 EPYSPAIVQGWWNGL
+565 PYSPAIVQGWWNGM

-611 PAYAMGNFPGNNTGE
+611 PAYATGSFPGNRAGE
-626 DLFTLMYRLDA
+626 DLFTLRYRLDA
-637 TGYTREQIM
+637 TGYTREQIE
-646 EYIANLPEPVSEYT
+646 EYIANLPDPVSEYK
-660 EGIFVG
+660 EGILVG
-666 YRWFETKEV
+666 YRWYDTKDV

-693 PLTCRQKKDKFVVT
+693 PLACRQKKDKFMVT
-707 FDVKNLGT
+707 FNLKNTGD

-721 TQLYVKRLDSKVE
+721 VQLYVRRKDSKVE

-739 LEAFDRVT
+739 LEAFDRIA
-747 LKGGET
+747 LKAGET
-753 KKVTLEFPISELAHW
+753 KKVTLEFPASELAHW
-768 DNGTNGW
+768 DTDTNDW
-775 VLEPGKLEIL
+775 VLEPGKIEIL
-785 VGSASDDIRQSITT
+785 VGSASDDIRQTIET
-799 EI
+799 EIRL

>member
-1 MGKSDYIYIVKDVS
+1 MKRLLYI
-15 TSLDMTGWKLD
+15 
-26 MTGWKLDMTKTI
+26 
-38 QLTIFMKQIRISAIL
+38 A
-53 ACIAGMIAFAGC
+53 AAFAFIAC
-65 KSMSPQDRL
+65 CNSVQNMSPQDRL
-74 TVNDRKINKI
+74 TINDEKINEI

-114 DIKYT
+114 DVKYT

-147 TGSALAATWSKEM
+147 TGSALAATWSPEL

-165 WAMGKEGR
+165 KAMGHEAR

-204 VLAARLSVEYTLGS
+204 VLSARLAVEYTKGS
-218 QDAGTAVCL
+218 QDIGTAVCL
-227 KHYALNNQE
+227 KHFALNNQE
-236 TNRGSVNVIAD
+236 TNRGSVNVVAD

-262 VKEGGAMCIMP
+262 VKEGGAMCVMP

-288 LNNEILRDEWGFK
+288 LLNEILRDEWGFK

-316 AALGGLCVQMTGDNY
+316 AAMNGLNVQMTGDNY
-331 FGQALIDSVRN
+331 LGQPLIDSVRN
-342 GALDEAVVDA
+342 GAVPEEIVDQ
-352 KVREILRLRFAIEPV
+352 KVREILRLRFAIKPV

-374 VMTSQPETQKIAYEI
+374 VMTSQPSSQKTAYEI

-395 LLKNEAGNLPVAKD
+395 LLKNESILPIAKD
-409 VKKIAVIGQNA
+409 IRKIAVIGQNA

-434 TLYEISPLEGI
+434 TLYEISPLEGLR
-445 SKRAA
+445 KRAGNNV
-450 EAGIEVTYAP
+450 EIVYAP
-460 GYKNYQMRMAW
+460 GYKSYSMSW
-471 GRPGAGGPVDP
+471 GRRGPASRLD
-482 LIANSPDEP
+482 ADSAAEP
-491 ADPALLAEAVA
+491 ADQELLAEAVA
-502 LAKDADMVIFFGG
+502 LAKDADLVIFFGG
-515 TNKSIETEGSDRK
+515 TNKSIETEGMDRQ
-528 NIDLP
+528 NINLP
-533 CGQNDVIKALYEA
+533 TGQEEVVKALYEA
-546 NPNVATVLIS
+546 NPNLATVLIS
-556 GGPTDLRAL
+556 GGPCDLRVL
-565 EPYSPAIVQGWWNGL
+565 EKYSPAIVQGWWNGL

-605 LKLEDS
+605 MKLEDS
-611 PAYAMGNFPGNNTGE
+611 PAYAMGNFPDKNSGG

-637 TGYTREQIM
+637 TGLSREEIQA
-646 EYIANLPEPVSEYT
+646 YIASLPEPESNYT

-666 YRWFETKEV
+666 YRWFDTKNV

-693 PLTCRQKKDKFVVT
+693 PLACKVKRNEVKVS
-707 FDVKNLGT
+707 FDLKNLGN

-721 TQLYVKRLDSKVE
+721 AQLYVRRIDSKVE

-739 LEAFDRVT
+739 LEAFQRVNLKAGEKKSVT
-747 LKGGET
+747 LS
-753 KKVTLEFPISELAHW
+753 FPISELAHW
-768 DNGTNGW
+768 DMDVNDW
-775 VLEPGKLEIL
+775 VIEPGKIEIL

>member
-1 MGKSDYIYIVKDVS
+1 MKKYLYS
-15 TSLDMTGWKLD
+15 TALL
-26 MTGWKLDMTKTI
+26 
-38 QLTIFMKQIRISAIL
+38 IL
-53 ACIAGMIAFAGC
+53 AAGC
-65 KSMSPQDRL
+65 ASLSPQDRL
-74 TVNDRKINKI
+74 TVNDKKINKI

-119 DGPFGIREENGDGF
+119 DGPFGIREENGEGF

-204 VLAARLSVEYTLGS
+204 VLSARLSVEYTKGS

-236 TNRGSVNVIAD
+236 TDRGSVDVIAD

-262 VKEGGAMCIMP
+262 IKEGGAMCVMP

-278 NGYYCSENAH
+278 NGFYCSENAH

-374 VMTSQPETQKIAYEI
+374 IMTSQPETQKIAYEI

-395 LLKNEAGNLPVAKD
+395 LLKNEAGNLPIAKD

-434 TLYEISPLEGI
+434 TLYEITPLEGI
-445 SKRAA
+445 QARA
-450 EAGIEVTYAP
+450 EKAGVEVVYAP
-460 GYKNYQMRMAW
+460 GYKNYQMRMGW
-471 GRPGAGGPVDP
+471 GRPSAGPVNP
-482 LIANSPDEP
+482 LVANSIDEP

-533 CGQNDVIKALYEA
+533 CGQNEVIKALYEA

-556 GGPTDLRAL
+556 GGPTDLRYL

-611 PAYAMGNFPGNNTGE
+611 PAYATGSFPGEGSGE

-637 TGYTREQIM
+637 TGYTREQIR
-646 EYIANLPEPVSEYT
+646 EYIASLPDPVSEYR
-660 EGIFVG
+660 EGILVG
-666 YRWFETKEV
+666 YRWYDTKDV

-693 PLTCRQKKDKFVVT
+693 TLTCKQKKDKIQVS
-707 FDVKNLGT
+707 FDLKNLGD

-721 TQLYVKRLDSKVE
+721 AQLYVKRLDSKVE
-734 RPLKE
+734 RAEKE
-739 LEAFDRVT
+739 LEAFERVA
-747 LKGGET
+747 LKAGET
-753 KKVTLEFPISELAHW
+753 KNVTLEFPVSELAHW
-768 DNGTNGW
+768 DNETNGW
-775 VLEPGKLEIL
+775 VLEPGKIEIL
-785 VGSASDDIRQSITT
+785 VGSASNDIRQSIHT

>member
-1 MGKSDYIYIVKDVS
+1 
-15 TSLDMTGWKLD
+15 
-26 MTGWKLDMTKTI
+26 
-38 QLTIFMKQIRISAIL
+38 MKKYLYSAALLIL
-53 ACIAGMIAFAGC
+53 AAGC
-65 KSMSPQDRL
+65 ASLSPQDRL
-74 TVNDRKINKI
+74 TVNDKKINKI

-204 VLAARLSVEYTLGS
+204 VLSARLAVEYTKGS

-236 TNRGSVNVIAD
+236 TDRGSVNVIAD

-262 VKEGGAMCIMP
+262 IKEGGAMCVMP

-278 NGYYCSENAH
+278 NGFYCSENAH

-342 GALDEAVVDA
+342 GALDEAVVDE
-352 KVREILRLRFAIEPV
+352 KVREILRLRFAIDPV

-374 VMTSQPETQKIAYEI
+374 IMTSQPETQKIAYEI

-395 LLKNEAGNLPVAKD
+395 LLKNEAGNLPIAKD

-445 SKRAA
+445 QARA
-450 EAGIEVTYAP
+450 EKAGVEVVYAP
-460 GYKNYQMRMAW
+460 GYKNYQMRMGW
-471 GRPGAGGPVDP
+471 GRPSAGPVNP
-482 LIANSPDEP
+482 LVANSIDEP

-533 CGQNDVIKALYEA
+533 CGQNEVIKALYEA

-556 GGPTDLRAL
+556 GGPTDLRYL

-611 PAYAMGNFPGNNTGE
+611 PAYATGSFPGEGSGE

-637 TGYTREQIM
+637 TGYTREQIQ
-646 EYIANLPEPVSEYT
+646 EYIASLPDPVSEYR
-660 EGIFVG
+660 EGILVG
-666 YRWFETKEV
+666 YRWYDTKDV

-683 GLSYVDFEYG
+683 GLSYVEFEYG
-693 PLTCRQKKDKFVVT
+693 PLTCKQKKDKIQVS
-707 FDVKNLGT
+707 FDLKNLGD

-721 TQLYVKRLDSKVE
+721 AQLYVKRLDSKVE
-734 RPLKE
+734 RAEKE
-739 LEAFDRVT
+739 LEAFERVA
-747 LKGGET
+747 LKAGET
-753 KKVTLEFPISELAHW
+753 KNVTLEFPLSELAHW
-768 DNGTNGW
+768 DNETNGW
-775 VLEPGKLEIL
+775 VLEPGKIEIL
-785 VGSASDDIRQSITT
+785 VGSASNDIRQSIHT

>member
-1 MGKSDYIYIVKDVS
+1 
-15 TSLDMTGWKLD
+15 
-26 MTGWKLDMTKTI
+26 
-38 QLTIFMKQIRISAIL
+38 MKKYLYSAALLIL
-53 ACIAGMIAFAGC
+53 AAGC
-65 KSMSPQDRL
+65 ASLSPQDRL
-74 TVNDRKINKI
+74 TVNDKKINKI

-204 VLAARLSVEYTLGS
+204 VLSARLSVEYTKGS

-236 TNRGSVNVIAD
+236 TDRGSVNVIAD

-262 VKEGGAMCIMP
+262 IKEGGAMCVMP

-278 NGYYCSENAH
+278 NGFYCSENAH

-367 PEDVANT
+367 PENVANT
-374 VMTSQPETQKIAYEI
+374 IMTSQPETQKIAYEI

-395 LLKNEAGNLPVAKD
+395 LLKNEAGNLPIAKD

-434 TLYEISPLEGI
+434 TLYEITPLEGI
-445 SKRAA
+445 QARA
-450 EAGIEVTYAP
+450 EKAGVEVVYAP
-460 GYKNYQMRMAW
+460 GYKNYQMRMGW
-471 GRPGAGGPVDP
+471 GRPSAGPVNP
-482 LIANSPDEP
+482 LVANSIDEP

-533 CGQNDVIKALYEA
+533 CGQNEVIKALYEA

-556 GGPTDLRAL
+556 GGPTDLRYL

-593 IAPSGKLPFTFP
+593 IAPSGKLPFTFL

-611 PAYAMGNFPGNNTGE
+611 PAYATGSFPGEGSGE

-637 TGYTREQIM
+637 TGYTREQIH
-646 EYIANLPEPVSEYT
+646 EYIASLPDPVSEYR
-660 EGIFVG
+660 EGILVG
-666 YRWFETKEV
+666 YRWYDTKDV

-683 GLSYVDFEYG
+683 GLSYVEFEYG
-693 PLTCRQKKDKFVVT
+693 ALTCKQKKDKIQVS
-707 FDVKNLGT
+707 FDLKNLGD

-721 TQLYVKRLDSKVE
+721 AQLYVKRLDSKVE
-734 RPLKE
+734 RAEKE
-739 LEAFDRVT
+739 LEAFERVA
-747 LKGGET
+747 LKAGET
-753 KKVTLEFPISELAHW
+753 KNVTLEFPLSELAHW
-768 DNGTNGW
+768 DNETNGW
-775 VLEPGKLEIL
+775 VLEPGKIEIL
-785 VGSASDDIRQSITT
+785 VGSASNDIRQTIAT

>member
-1 MGKSDYIYIVKDVS
+1 
-15 TSLDMTGWKLD
+15 
-26 MTGWKLDMTKTI
+26 
-38 QLTIFMKQIRISAIL
+38 MKQYLYSAALLIL
-53 ACIAGMIAFAGC
+53 AAGC
-65 KSMSPQDRL
+65 ASLSPQDRL
-74 TVNDRKINKI
+74 TVNDKKINKI

-204 VLAARLSVEYTLGS
+204 VLSARLSVEYTKGS

-236 TNRGSVNVIAD
+236 TDRGSVDVIAD

-262 VKEGGAMCIMP
+262 IKEGGAMCVMP

-278 NGYYCSENAH
+278 NGFYCSENAH

-352 KVREILRLRFAIEPV
+352 KVREILRLRFAIDPV

-374 VMTSQPETQKIAYEI
+374 IMTSQPETQKIAYEI

-395 LLKNEAGNLPVAKD
+395 LLKNEAGNLPIAKD

-445 SKRAA
+445 QARA
-450 EAGIEVTYAP
+450 EKAGVEVVYAP
-460 GYKNYQMRMAW
+460 GYKNYQMRMGW
-471 GRPGAGGPVDP
+471 GRPSAGPVNP
-482 LIANSPDEP
+482 LVANSIDEP
-491 ADPALLAEAVA
+491 ADPALLADAVA

-533 CGQNDVIKALYEA
+533 CGQNEVIKALYEA

-556 GGPTDLRAL
+556 GGPTDLRYL

-611 PAYAMGNFPGNNTGE
+611 PAYATGSFPGEGSGE

-637 TGYTREQIM
+637 TGYTREQIQ
-646 EYIANLPEPVSEYT
+646 EYIASLPDPVSEYR
-660 EGIFVG
+660 EGILVG
-666 YRWFETKEV
+666 YRWYDTKDV

-683 GLSYVDFEYG
+683 GLSYVEFEYG
-693 PLTCRQKKDKFVVT
+693 PLTCKQKKDKIQVS
-707 FDVKNLGT
+707 FDLKNLGD

-721 TQLYVKRLDSKVE
+721 AQLYVKRLDSKVE
-734 RPLKE
+734 RAEKE
-739 LEAFDRVT
+739 LEAFERVA
-747 LKGGET
+747 LKAGET
-753 KKVTLEFPISELAHW
+753 KNVTLEFPLSELAHW
-768 DNGTNGW
+768 DNETNGW
-775 VLEPGKLEIL
+775 VLEPGKIEIL
-785 VGSASDDIRQSITT
+785 VGSASNDIRQSIHT

>member
-1 MGKSDYIYIVKDVS
+1 
-15 TSLDMTGWKLD
+15 
-26 MTGWKLDMTKTI
+26 
-38 QLTIFMKQIRISAIL
+38 MKQYLYSAALLIL
-53 ACIAGMIAFAGC
+53 AAGC
-65 KSMSPQDRL
+65 ASLSPQDRL
-74 TVNDRKINKI
+74 TVNDKKINKI

-204 VLAARLSVEYTLGS
+204 VLSARLSVEYTKGS

-236 TNRGSVNVIAD
+236 TDRGSVDVIAD

-262 VKEGGAMCIMP
+262 VKEGGAMCVMP

-278 NGYYCSENAH
+278 NGFYCSENAH

-352 KVREILRLRFAIEPV
+352 KVREILRLRFAIDPV

-374 VMTSQPETQKIAYEI
+374 IMTSQPETQKIAYEI

-395 LLKNEAGNLPVAKD
+395 LLKNEAGTLPIAKD

-445 SKRAA
+445 QARA
-450 EAGIEVTYAP
+450 EKAGVEVVYAP
-460 GYKNYQMRMAW
+460 GYKNYQMRMGW
-471 GRPGAGGPVDP
+471 GRPSAGPVNP
-482 LIANSPDEP
+482 LVANSIDEP

-533 CGQNDVIKALYEA
+533 CGQNEVIKALYEA

-556 GGPTDLRAL
+556 GGPTDLRYL

-611 PAYAMGNFPGNNTGE
+611 PAYATGSFPGEGSGE

-637 TGYTREQIM
+637 TGYTREQIR
-646 EYIANLPEPVSEYT
+646 EYIASLPDPVSEYR
-660 EGIFVG
+660 EGILVG
-666 YRWFETKEV
+666 YRWYDTKDV

-683 GLSYVDFEYG
+683 GLSYVEFEYG
-693 PLTCRQKKDKFVVT
+693 ALTCKQKKDKIQVS
-707 FDVKNLGT
+707 FDLKNLGD

-721 TQLYVKRLDSKVE
+721 AQLYVKRLDSKVE
-734 RPLKE
+734 RAEKE
-739 LEAFDRVT
+739 LEAFERVA
-747 LKGGET
+747 LKAGET
-753 KKVTLEFPISELAHW
+753 KNVTLEFPLSELAHW
-768 DNGTNGW
+768 DNETNGW
-775 VLEPGKLEIL
+775 VLEPGKIEIL
-785 VGSASDDIRQSITT
+785 VGSASNDIRQSIQT

>member
-1 MGKSDYIYIVKDVS
+1 MKH
-15 TSLDMTGWKLD
+15 SL
-26 MTGWKLDMTKTI
+26 
-38 QLTIFMKQIRISAIL
+38 IRITLSAIIM
-53 ACIAGMIAFAGC
+53 AIIAVGC
-65 KSMSPQDRL
+65 NNAMSLQDRL
-74 TVNDRKINKI
+74 TVNDDKINEI
-84 IAQMTLEEKVEMLHS
+84 ISQMTLEEKVEMLHS

-133 RSLGWTLDSATYFP
+133 RPLGWKLDSATYFP
-147 TGSALAATWSKEM
+147 TGSALAATWSTEL
-160 AYKNG
+160 ARKNG

-218 QDAGTAVCL
+218 QEAGTAVCL

-262 VKEGGAMCIMP
+262 VKEGGAMCVMP

-288 LNNEILRDEWGFK
+288 LNNDILRGEWGFK

-342 GALDEAVVDA
+342 GALPESIVDD

-374 VMTSQPETQKIAYEI
+374 VMTSQPETQRIAYEI

-395 LLKNEAGNLPVAKD
+395 LLKNETGSLPIAKD
-409 VKKIAVIGQNA
+409 VRKIAVIGQNA
-420 VLTTAAGGIGAGVK
+420 VLSTAAGGIGAGVK

-450 EAGIEVTYAP
+450 EAGMEVTYAP
-460 GYKNYQMRMAW
+460 GYRSYKMRW
-471 GRPGAGGPVDP
+471 GAQGLLGP
-482 LIANSPDEP
+482 LEAASP
-491 ADPALLAEAVA
+491 ADPADPQLLAEAVA

-533 CGQNDVIKALYEA
+533 HGQNEIVKALHEV
-546 NPNVATVLIS
+546 NPNVVTVIIS
-556 GGPTDLRAL
+556 GGPTDLRAID
-565 EPYSPAIVQGWWNGL
+565 PYSPAIVQGWWNGM

-611 PAYAMGNFPGNNTGE
+611 PAYATGSFPDNRAGE
-626 DLFTLMYRLDA
+626 DLFTLRYRLDA
-637 TGYTREQIM
+637 TGYTREQIE
-646 EYIANLPEPVSEYT
+646 EYIANLPDPVSEYK
-660 EGIFVG
+660 EGILVG
-666 YRWFETKEV
+666 YRWYDTKDV

-693 PLTCRQKKDKFVVT
+693 PLACRQKKDKFMVT
-707 FDVKNLGT
+707 FNLKNTGD

-721 TQLYVKRLDSKVE
+721 VQLYVRRKDSKVE

-739 LEAFDRVT
+739 LEAFDRIA
-747 LKGGET
+747 LKAGET
-753 KKVTLEFPISELAHW
+753 KKVTLEFPASELAHW
-768 DNGTNGW
+768 DTDTNDW
-775 VLEPGKLEIL
+775 VLEPGKIEIL
-785 VGSASDDIRQSITT
+785 VGSASDDIRQTIET
-799 EI
+799 EIRL

>member
-1 MGKSDYIYIVKDVS
+1 MSNSDYIYIR
-15 TSLDMTGWKLD
+15 KL
-26 MTGWKLDMTKTI
+26 LQNHI
-38 QLTIFMKQIRISAIL
+38 RMKKVLQFAAL
-53 ACIAGMIAFAGC
+53 AFIVAGC
-65 KSMSPQDRL
+65 GCGMSPQDKL
-74 TVNDRKINKI
+74 TVNDKKINEI

-160 AYKNG
+160 ARKNG

-204 VLAARLSVEYTLGS
+204 VLAARLSVEYTIGS
-218 QDAGTAVCL
+218 QEAGTAVCL

-262 VKEGGAMCIMP
+262 IKEGGAMCVMP

-342 GALDEAVVDA
+342 GALPESVVDD

-374 VMTSQPETQKIAYEI
+374 IMTSQPETQQVAYEI

-395 LLKNEAGNLPVAKD
+395 LLKNETGNLPISKD

-434 TLYEISPLEGI
+434 TLYEITPLEGI
-445 SKRAA
+445 QKRAA
-450 EAGIEVTYAP
+450 EAGVEVAYAP
-460 GYKNYQMRMAW
+460 GYKNYKMRMGW
-471 GRPGAGGPVDP
+471 GRAPQGPADP
-482 LIANSPDEP
+482 LAANSTDEP

-502 LAKDADMVIFFGG
+502 LAQDADMVIFFGG

-533 CGQNDVIKALYEA
+533 CGQNEVIKALYEA
-546 NPNVATVLIS
+546 NPNVVTVLIS
-556 GGPTDLRAL
+556 GGPTDLRFL

-611 PAYAMGNFPGNNTGE
+611 PAYATGSFPGEGSGE

-637 TGYTREQIM
+637 TGYTREQIQ
-646 EYIANLPEPVSEYT
+646 EYIANLPDPVSEYK
-660 EGIFVG
+660 EGILVG
-666 YRWFETKEV
+666 YRWFETKNV

-693 PLTCRQKKDKFVVT
+693 QLTCKQKKDKIYVT
-707 FDVKNLGT
+707 FDVKNLGD

-721 TQLYVKRLDSKVE
+721 VQLYVKRIGSAVE

-753 KKVTLEFPISELAHW
+753 KTVTLEFPVSELAHW
-768 DNGTNGW
+768 DMETNGW
-775 VLEPGKLEIL
+775 VLEPGKIEIL
-785 VGSASDDIRQSITT
+785 VGSASDDIRQTIET

>member
-1 MGKSDYIYIVKDVS
+1 
-15 TSLDMTGWKLD
+15 
-26 MTGWKLDMTKTI
+26 
-38 QLTIFMKQIRISAIL
+38 MKKYLYSAALLIL
-53 ACIAGMIAFAGC
+53 AAGC
-65 KSMSPQDRL
+65 ASLSPQDRL
-74 TVNDRKINKI
+74 TVNDKKINKI

-204 VLAARLSVEYTLGS
+204 VLSARLSVEYTKGS

-236 TNRGSVNVIAD
+236 TDRGSVDVIAD

-262 VKEGGAMCIMP
+262 IKEGGAMCVMP

-278 NGYYCSENAH
+278 NGFYCSENAH

-352 KVREILRLRFAIEPV
+352 KVREILRLRFAIDPV
-367 PEDVANT
+367 PEDVANII
-374 VMTSQPETQKIAYEI
+374 MTSQPETQKIAYEI

-395 LLKNEAGNLPVAKD
+395 LLKNEAGNLPIAKD

-445 SKRAA
+445 QARA
-450 EAGIEVTYAP
+450 EKAGVEVVYAP
-460 GYKNYQMRMAW
+460 GYKNYQMRMGW
-471 GRPGAGGPVDP
+471 GRPSAGPVNP
-482 LIANSPDEP
+482 LVANSIDEP

-533 CGQNDVIKALYEA
+533 CGQNEVIKALYEA

-556 GGPTDLRAL
+556 GGPTDLRYL

-611 PAYAMGNFPGNNTGE
+611 PAYATGSFPGEGSGE

-637 TGYTREQIM
+637 TGYTREQIQ
-646 EYIANLPEPVSEYT
+646 EYIASLPDPVSEYR
-660 EGIFVG
+660 EGILVG
-666 YRWFETKEV
+666 YRWYDTKDV

-683 GLSYVDFEYG
+683 GLSYVEFEYG
-693 PLTCRQKKDKFVVT
+693 PLTCKQKKDKIQVS
-707 FDVKNLGT
+707 FDLKNLGD

-721 TQLYVKRLDSKVE
+721 AQLYVKRLDSKVE
-734 RPLKE
+734 RAEKE
-739 LEAFDRVT
+739 LEAFERVA
-747 LKGGET
+747 LKAGET
-753 KKVTLEFPISELAHW
+753 KNVTLEFPLSELAHW
-768 DNGTNGW
+768 DNETNGW
-775 VLEPGKLEIL
+775 VLEPGKIEIL
-785 VGSASDDIRQSITT
+785 VGSASNDIRQSIHT

>member
-1 MGKSDYIYIVKDVS
+1 
-15 TSLDMTGWKLD
+15 
-26 MTGWKLDMTKTI
+26 
-38 QLTIFMKQIRISAIL
+38 MKKYLYSAALLIL
-53 ACIAGMIAFAGC
+53 AAGC
-65 KSMSPQDRL
+65 ASLSPQDRL
-74 TVNDRKINKI
+74 TVNDKKINKI

-204 VLAARLSVEYTLGS
+204 VLSARLSVEYTKGS

-236 TNRGSVNVIAD
+236 TDRGSVDVIAD

-262 VKEGGAMCIMP
+262 IKEGGAMCVMP

-278 NGYYCSENAH
+278 NGFYCSENAH

-352 KVREILRLRFAIEPV
+352 KVREILRLRFAIDPV

-374 VMTSQPETQKIAYEI
+374 IMTSQPETQKIAYEI

-395 LLKNEAGNLPVAKD
+395 LLKNEAGNLPIAKD

-445 SKRAA
+445 QARA
-450 EAGIEVTYAP
+450 EKAGVEVVYAP
-460 GYKNYQMRMAW
+460 GYKNYQMRMGW
-471 GRPGAGGPVDP
+471 GRPSAGPVNP
-482 LIANSPDEP
+482 LVANSIDEP

-502 LAKDADMVIFFGG
+502 LAKNADMVIFFGG

-533 CGQNDVIKALYEA
+533 CGQNEVIKALYEA

-556 GGPTDLRAL
+556 GGPTDLRYL

-611 PAYAMGNFPGNNTGE
+611 PAYATGSFPGEGSGE

-637 TGYTREQIM
+637 TGYTREQIQ
-646 EYIANLPEPVSEYT
+646 EYIASLPDPVSEYR
-660 EGIFVG
+660 EGILVG
-666 YRWFETKEV
+666 YRWYDTKDV

-683 GLSYVDFEYG
+683 GLSYVEFEYG
-693 PLTCRQKKDKFVVT
+693 ALTCKQKKDKIQVS
-707 FDVKNLGT
+707 FDLKNLGD

-721 TQLYVKRLDSKVE
+721 AQLYVKRLDSKVE
-734 RPLKE
+734 RAEKE
-739 LEAFDRVT
+739 LKAFERVT
-747 LKGGET
+747 LKAGET
-753 KKVTLEFPISELAHW
+753 KNVTLEFPLSELAHW
-768 DNGTNGW
+768 DNETNGW
-775 VLEPGKLEIL
+775 VLEPGKIEIL
-785 VGSASDDIRQSITT
+785 VGSASNDIRQSIQTK
-799 EI
+799 I

>member
-1 MGKSDYIYIVKDVS
+1 
-15 TSLDMTGWKLD
+15 
-26 MTGWKLDMTKTI
+26 
-38 QLTIFMKQIRISAIL
+38 MKKYLYSAALLIL
-53 ACIAGMIAFAGC
+53 AAGC
-65 KSMSPQDRL
+65 ASLSPQDRL
-74 TVNDRKINKI
+74 TVNDKKINKI

-204 VLAARLSVEYTLGS
+204 VLSARLSVEYTKGS

-236 TNRGSVNVIAD
+236 TDRGSVDVIAD

-262 VKEGGAMCIMP
+262 IKEGGAMCVMP

-278 NGYYCSENAH
+278 NGFYCSENAH

-352 KVREILRLRFAIEPV
+352 KVREILRLRFAIDPV

-374 VMTSQPETQKIAYEI
+374 IMTSQPETQKIAYEI

-395 LLKNEAGNLPVAKD
+395 LLKNEAGNLPIAKD

-445 SKRAA
+445 QARA
-450 EAGIEVTYAP
+450 EKAGVEVVYAP
-460 GYKNYQMRMAW
+460 GYKNYQMRMGW
-471 GRPGAGGPVDP
+471 GRPSAGPVNP
-482 LIANSPDEP
+482 LVANSIDEP

-533 CGQNDVIKALYEA
+533 CGQNEVIKALYEA

-556 GGPTDLRAL
+556 GGPTDLRYL

-611 PAYAMGNFPGNNTGE
+611 PAYATGSFPGEGSGE

-637 TGYTREQIM
+637 TGYTREQIQ
-646 EYIANLPEPVSEYT
+646 EYIASLPDPVSEYR
-660 EGIFVG
+660 EGILVG
-666 YRWFETKEV
+666 YRWYDTKDV

-683 GLSYVDFEYG
+683 GLSYVEFEYG
-693 PLTCRQKKDKFVVT
+693 ALTCKQKKDKIQVS
-707 FDVKNLGT
+707 FDLKNLGD

-721 TQLYVKRLDSKVE
+721 AQLYVKRLDSKVE
-734 RPLKE
+734 RAEKE
-739 LEAFDRVT
+739 LEAFERVA
-747 LKGGET
+747 LKAGET
-753 KKVTLEFPISELAHW
+753 KNVTLEFPLSELAHW
-768 DNGTNGW
+768 DNETNGW
-775 VLEPGKLEIL
+775 VLEPGKIEIL
-785 VGSASDDIRQSITT
+785 VGSASNDIRQSIQTK
-799 EI
+799 I

>member
-1 MGKSDYIYIVKDVS
+1 
-15 TSLDMTGWKLD
+15 
-26 MTGWKLDMTKTI
+26 
-38 QLTIFMKQIRISAIL
+38 MKKYLYSAALLIL
-53 ACIAGMIAFAGC
+53 AAGC
-65 KSMSPQDRL
+65 ASLSPQDRL
-74 TVNDRKINKI
+74 TVNDKKINKI

-204 VLAARLSVEYTLGS
+204 VLSARLSVEYTKGS

-236 TNRGSVNVIAD
+236 TDRGSVNVIAD

-262 VKEGGAMCIMP
+262 IKEGGAMCVMP

-278 NGYYCSENAH
+278 NGFYCSENAH

-342 GALDEAVVDA
+342 GALDEAVVDE
-352 KVREILRLRFAIEPV
+352 KVREILRLRFAIDPV

-374 VMTSQPETQKIAYEI
+374 IMTSQPETQKIAYEI

-395 LLKNEAGNLPVAKD
+395 LLKNEAGNLPIAKD

-445 SKRAA
+445 QARA
-450 EAGIEVTYAP
+450 EKAGVEVVYAP
-460 GYKNYQMRMAW
+460 GYKNYQMRMGW
-471 GRPGAGGPVDP
+471 GRPSAGPVNP
-482 LIANSPDEP
+482 LVANSIDEP

-533 CGQNDVIKALYEA
+533 CGQNEVIKALYEA

-556 GGPTDLRAL
+556 GGPTDLRYL

-611 PAYAMGNFPGNNTGE
+611 PAYATGSFPGEGSGE

-637 TGYTREQIM
+637 TGYTREQIQ
-646 EYIANLPEPVSEYT
+646 EYIASLPDPVSEYR
-660 EGIFVG
+660 EGILVG
-666 YRWFETKEV
+666 YRWYDTKDV

-683 GLSYVDFEYG
+683 GLSYVEFEYG
-693 PLTCRQKKDKFVVT
+693 PLTCKQKKDKIQVS
-707 FDVKNLGT
+707 FDLKNLGD

-721 TQLYVKRLDSKVE
+721 AQLYVKRLDSKIE
-734 RPLKE
+734 RAEKE
-739 LEAFDRVT
+739 LEAFERVA
-747 LKGGET
+747 LKAGET
-753 KKVTLEFPISELAHW
+753 KNVTLEFPLSELAHW
-768 DNGTNGW
+768 DNETNGW
-775 VLEPGKLEIL
+775 VLEPGKIEIL
-785 VGSASDDIRQSITT
+785 VGSASNDIRQSIQT

>member
-1 MGKSDYIYIVKDVS
+1 
-15 TSLDMTGWKLD
+15 MT
-26 MTGWKLDMTKTI
+26 
-38 QLTIFMKQIRISAIL
+38 
-53 ACIAGMIAFAGC
+53 
-65 KSMSPQDRL
+65 PQDKL
-74 TVNDRKINKI
+74 TVNDKKINKI

-133 RSLGWTLDSATYFP
+133 RPLGWKLDSATYFP

-204 VLAARLSVEYTLGS
+204 VLAARLSVEYTKGS
-218 QDAGTAVCL
+218 QEAGTAVCL

-262 VKEGGAMCIMP
+262 VKEGGAMCVMP

-288 LNNEILRDEWGFK
+288 LNNEILRGEWGFK

-342 GALDEAVVDA
+342 GALDESVVDA

-374 VMTSQPETQKIAYEI
+374 VMTSQPETQQVAYEI

-395 LLKNEAGNLPVAKD
+395 LLKNETGNLPIAED

-434 TLYEISPLEGI
+434 TLYEVSPLEGI
-445 SKRAA
+445 RKRAGD
-450 EAGIEVTYAP
+450 EIEVTYAP
-460 GYKNYQMRMAW
+460 GYRSYKMSW
-471 GRPGAGGPVDP
+471 GTPGPLGPLD
-482 LIANSPDEP
+482 AASPDDP
-491 ADPALLAEAVA
+491 ADPELLAEAVEMA
-502 LAKDADMVIFFGG
+502 RNADMVIFFGG

-533 CGQNDVIKALYEA
+533 HGQNDIIKAIYEV
-546 NPNVATVLIS
+546 NPNIVTVLIS
-556 GGPTDLRAL
+556 GGPTDLRFL
-565 EPYSPAIVQGWWNGL
+565 EPYSPAIVQGWWNGM

-611 PAYAMGNFPGNNTGE
+611 PAYATGSFPGNRSGE

-637 TGYTREQIM
+637 TGYTREQIQ
-646 EYIANLPEPVSEYT
+646 EYIANLPDPVSEYK
-660 EGIFVG
+660 EGILVG

-693 PLTCRQKKDKFVVT
+693 ALSCRQKKDKISVS
-707 FDVKNLGT
+707 FDLKNLGE
-715 MEADEV
+715 MAADEV
-721 TQLYVKRLDSKVE
+721 AQLYVRRIDSKVE

-739 LEAFDRVT
+739 LEAFDRIT
-747 LKGGET
+747 LKAGET
-753 KKVTLEFPISELAHW
+753 KTVTLEFPVSELAHW
-768 DNGTNGW
+768 DTETNGW
-775 VLEPGKLEIL
+775 VLEPGRIEIL
-785 VGSASDDIRQSITT
+785 VGSASDDIRQSVQT